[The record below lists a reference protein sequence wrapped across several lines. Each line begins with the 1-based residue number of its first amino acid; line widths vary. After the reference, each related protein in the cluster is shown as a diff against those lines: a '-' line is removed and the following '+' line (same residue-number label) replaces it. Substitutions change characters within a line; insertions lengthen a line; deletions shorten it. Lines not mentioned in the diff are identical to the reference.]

1 MNELEN
7 YKIALFKERE
17 EVAARIAQIKSAI
30 TELQKDK
37 DFAIQ
42 ILNRAATDL
51 SVELLAIEKNL
62 KNKFGWTTGDF
73 VKELNNFNKAQ
84 AGEKIA

>member
-30 TELQKDK
+30 TELKKDK

-42 ILNRAATDL
+42 ILNRAAVDL
-51 SVELLAIEKNL
+51 SVEILAIEKNL

-73 VKELNNFNKAQ
+73 IKALHDFHKVQ